1 MSFQSKKLS
10 QLNKGDSA
18 VIESFTDD
26 VMKLKL
32 LEMGCL
38 PGEEIRVERFAPLG
52 DPMAIQLCNTIWAS
66 WMECRLFGVAFFWSI
81 IFKATKHLRC

>member
-1 MSFQSKKLS
+1 MNLQHKKLS

-26 VMKLKL
+26 IMKLKL

-38 PGEEIRVERFAPLG
+38 PGEKIIVERFAPLG
-52 DPMAIQLCNTIWAS
+52 DPMAISVSGSVI
-66 WMECRLFGVAFFWSI
+66 SI
-81 IFKATKHLRC
+81 RMNEADNVLVTQINK

>member
-1 MSFQSKKLS
+1 MMSSSSKKLS
-10 QLNKGDSA
+10 QLLKGDCA

-26 VMKLKL
+26 IMKLKL

-52 DPMAIQLCNTIWAS
+52 DPMAISVSGSVI
-66 WMECRLFGVAFFWSI
+66 SI
-81 IFKATKHLRC
+81 RIDEAENVLVKSISK